1 METLQTLQ
9 KRIDTTGKMQSIV
22 KSMKTLS
29 AVNIRQYERAAVSLE
44 KYQRTITLGLQVA
57 LRQYTLPARGT
68 IPFAAGRA
76 VVAFG
81 SDQGLCG
88 RFNEKLAQFIIQS
101 LREWDRKEKI
111 HFLVIGARLAA
122 RLEASGFPAEEQFWV
137 PGSVGGINFNVYQVL
152 QTLEQWRTE
161 HHISHIDIFFNRHAA
176 GTAGTPSRQSLAPI
190 VNSLLGDMVL
200 EPWSGPSLPQFSIP
214 VEELF
219 SGLIRQYFFVTLF
232 RAQAESLASEQASRL
247 RSLQNAEKNIDEH
260 LGELRGLFSA
270 QRQATIT
277 AELLDIVTGF
287 RTSGRRKKDEGDDV
301 HAFSP
306 IP

>member
-57 LRQYTLPARGT
+57 LGQYSLPARGT
-68 IPFAAGRA
+68 APFTAGRS

-101 LREWDRKEKI
+101 VREWDRKEKI
-111 HFLVIGARLAA
+111 HFLVIGARLAV

-152 QTLEQWRTE
+152 QTLEKWRTE
-161 HHISHIDIFFNRHAA
+161 HHISHIDIFFNGHAA
-176 GTAGTPSRQSLAPI
+176 GTAGTPCRQSLAPI
-190 VNSLLGDMVL
+190 VDSLLGDMVSQ
-200 EPWSGPSLPQFSIP
+200 PWAGPSLPQFSIP

-219 SGLIRQYFFVTLF
+219 SGLIRQYLFVTLF

-247 RSLQNAEKNIDEH
+247 RSLQNAEKNIDER

-287 RTSGRRKKDEGDDV
+287 RTSGRRKKDELIMIMDR
-301 HAFSP
+301 
-306 IP
+306 